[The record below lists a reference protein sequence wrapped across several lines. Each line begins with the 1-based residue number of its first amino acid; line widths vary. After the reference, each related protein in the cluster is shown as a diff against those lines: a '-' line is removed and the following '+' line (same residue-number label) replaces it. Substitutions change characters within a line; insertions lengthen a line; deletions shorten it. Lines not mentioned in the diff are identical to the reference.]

1 MRCPHCAGEI
11 PDGSR
16 FCGIC
21 GRAIEYDEVGGVV
34 SDLVEDAPPPPARGF
49 GAGMAGKSMSLFDL
63 PPTPAARLTRVIAVV
78 ALDLVLVG
86 AGVAMIVSYLNARD
100 RSGGEPRK
108 AETGAPAAEI
118 EIHDPQPVGPQGRPA
133 APSQRPAPAVPD
145 RSRPTATDPRP
156 KQPGGPTGTGSAGE
170 LELPPPI
177 VRSGSALAAD
187 AGAVKPPDP
196 GPPDPY
202 ADDQELGTPPQV
214 DAGTEAEVSTGSG
227 HAAGPLDDASME
239 ALTRQIALVVRRNES
254 QLQRCYRQVAKGS
267 GQVQG
272 KIVIR
277 FKLQPE
283 GQASGVGV
291 DSNDTG
297 SDRLGQCVAA
307 LFQGLALPEHGA
319 TEAIEYT
326 WPVVFKAP

>member
-21 GRAIEYDEVGGVV
+21 GRAIEYDEVGGVI
-34 SDLVEDAPPPPARGF
+34 SDPVEDAPAPPSRGF

-63 PPTPAARLTRVIAVV
+63 PPTPAARLTRIIAVV
-78 ALDLVLVG
+78 ALDLVLIG
-86 AGVAMIVSYLNARD
+86 AGVAMIVSYLNTRNRATAA
-100 RSGGEPRK
+100 PRK
-108 AETGAPAAEI
+108 AEAGAPPAEI

-133 APSQRPAPAVPD
+133 APPQRPDPATPGRPRTPSPPSTEPD
-145 RSRPTATDPRP
+145 PV
-156 KQPGGPTGTGSAGE
+156 KPGGE
-170 LELPPPI
+170 LTLPPPI
-177 VRSGSALAAD
+177 VRAGGAGLTVD
-187 AGAVKPPDP
+187 AGPVAPPDP

-202 ADDQELGTPPQV
+202 ADDNELGTQPQV
-214 DAGTEAEVSTGSG
+214 DAGIEAEVSTGSG